1 MSQSILTTTQRV
13 PMNKIEQLNA
23 ALTELAKIEIKAG
36 QALVMADVIIKLQK
50 LGQEILD
57 ESTKDESTKEDQP

>member
-1 MSQSILTTTQRV
+1 ME
-13 PMNKIEQLNA
+13 KIEQLNA

-57 ESTKDESTKEDQP
+57 ESTKEDQPSSH